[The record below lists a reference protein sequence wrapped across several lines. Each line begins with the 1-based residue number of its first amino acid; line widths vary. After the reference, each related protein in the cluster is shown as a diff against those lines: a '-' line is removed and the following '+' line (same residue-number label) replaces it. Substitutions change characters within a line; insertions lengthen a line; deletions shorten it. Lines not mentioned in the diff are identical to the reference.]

1 MHLSLTDSQ
10 LDAFALDGYLLIDNF
25 LEEKIAFQLLEE
37 LKHWKEQEAFR
48 LAGIGKLLQFKIKEE
63 FRKDEIKWI
72 DRENCLDATKIY
84 LNTLE
89 KLMEQLSREFYLSLK
104 DFESMYAIYPE
115 GAYYKKHKDRFQQQ
129 AHRIIS
135 VVLYLNVDWETK
147 DAGELVIY
155 PDNQNINVEPKF
167 NRLVFFKS
175 ELLHEVLPC
184 NNTRYSITTWLKDQF
199 NEVNFL

>member
-1 MHLSLTDSQ
+1 MHLSLTEPQ
-10 LDAFALDGYLLIDNF
+10 LDAFARDGYLLIDDF
-25 LEEKIAFQLLEE
+25 LDQDTAFQLLEE

-48 LAGIGKLLQFKIKEE
+48 LAGIGKLIQHKIEEE

-72 DRENCLDATKIY
+72 DRENCLPATMVY

-104 DFESMYAIYPE
+104 DFESMYAIYPK
-115 GAYYKKHKDRFQQQ
+115 GAFYKKHKDRFQQQ

-135 VVLYLNVDWETK
+135 VVLYLNIDWVTK

-155 PDNQNINVEPKF
+155 PGNSSITIEPKF
-167 NRLVFFKS
+167 NRLIFFKS

-184 NNTRYSITTWLKDQF
+184 NNFRYSITTWLKDQY